1 MPLLALNIDEV
12 VISEMNKMVRD
23 SKYAIDH
30 MQYEPRV

>member
-1 MPLLALNIDEV
+1 MSLNIDE